1 MRKNALSICCFT
13 CAAGAIGAF
22 CRWLQNQLAF
32 DETGLSAASAWNY
45 IVPLVL
51 IAAAVCFYCIV
62 ARYKRSGLEM
72 TTDFYG
78 TFDGSTRLFVPLAWV
93 IGAAMLNRISGLFFD
108 LMVTASI
115 AAISLEAFKHREFL
129 LPLALIC
136 VAGALVTYWY
146 DLKVCRFLFPDYSD
160 ESFLTMNTAAR

>member
-93 IGAAMLNRISGLFFD
+93 IGAAMLLLLGFVARSITWTWIVYGTLYVLFGII
-108 LMVTASI
+108 LVVQYRSKI
-115 AAISLEAFKHREFL
+115 FKKR
-129 LPLALIC
+129 
-136 VAGALVTYWY
+136 
-146 DLKVCRFLFPDYSD
+146 KKK
-160 ESFLTMNTAAR
+160 